1 VETKSVNKT
10 ERLAKVSRV
19 LGILAVGLM
28 ITLFLISLYDMLI
41 GGTGSGFALLSRL
54 LLSGSILFGASSCIT
69 AMIALV
75 KNSRE
80 GNNNET
86 RKIATRGFALGVLP
100 CLILPCI
107 FSFIS
112 Y

>member
-1 VETKSVNKT
+1 METKSVNKT

-28 ITLFLISLYDMLI
+28 ITPFLISLVGLED
-41 GGTGSGFALLSRL
+41 TSSGFALLSML